1 MARPHFLEP
10 LLRGPHGASSSIVVE
25 RLGTPI
31 ATTVEAAFDSATR
44 NRGLLGRDNMPE
56 GLAMIIAPSNAIHTW
71 FMRFP
76 IDIVFARRDG
86 RVVKIRQHVKPWR
99 IAVSWR
105 AFAAIELA
113 AGTADRLKLIPG
125 DRLTI
130 VAASH

>member
-1 MARPHFLEP
+1 MGRPHFLEP
-10 LLRGPHGASSSIVVE
+10 LLKGPQMEPCEVVVE

-31 ATTVEAAFDSATR
+31 ATSIEAAFDSKTR
-44 NRGLLGRDNMPE
+44 NRGLLGRDAMPE
-56 GLAMIIAPSNAIHTW
+56 GTAMIIAPSNAIHTW

-113 AGTADRLKLIPG
+113 AGTADRFKLIPG

-130 VAASH
+130 VSASH

>member
-1 MARPHFLEP
+1 VGRPHFLEP
-10 LLRGPHGASSSIVVE
+10 LLKGPYTDAYAVVVE

-31 ATTVEAAFDSATR
+31 ATTVEGAFDSATR
-44 NRGLLGRDNMPE
+44 NRGLLGRSIMPE

-113 AGTADRLKLIPG
+113 AGTADRHKLIPG

-130 VAASH
+130 VSASH